1 MGLLDRLDPTQ
12 RQILMI
18 GAPVV
23 AVFAL
28 GALRKPAAPAASNA
42 TATDTG
48 AGTTAGNLTTGWT
61 MPSTDAI
68 GTGQLADFES
78 SITGRLNDLSTSTAT
93 LSNLV
98 ANPPYPPLPPPPAP
112 TPPPETTPSPSP
124 AASTACP
131 NLSSDLTARMA
142 AGGES
147 VLGELSDP
155 IGGGCWWF
163 GSLGGVF
170 AMGGA
175 RFLGSA
181 RNYGFG
187 PPGDRRAVQF
197 NRLGTGYQI
206 VSNHGETYNFPG

>member
-12 RQILMI
+12 RQILMV

-28 GALRKPAAPAASNA
+28 GALHKKPAPAAS
-42 TATDTG
+42 DTSSAASG
-48 AGTTAGNLTTGWT
+48 AGTTGWT

-78 SITGRLNDLSTSTAT
+78 SITGRLNDLSATSST
-93 LSNLV
+93 LANLV
-98 ANPPYPPLPPPPAP
+98 ANPPLPPPAP
-112 TPPPETTPSPSP
+112 PPPPPESGPTPPSVTQ
-124 AASTACP
+124 SNVCP
-131 NLSSDLTARMA
+131 NIPADLMARIT
-142 AGGES
+142 GYGES
-147 VLGELSDP
+147 LLGELSDP

-170 AMGGA
+170 ALGGA

-181 RNYGFG
+181 VNFF
-187 PPGDRRAVQF
+187 PPSGDRRAISF
-197 NRLGTGYQI
+197 ARLGNGYQI
-206 VSNHGETYNFPG
+206 TSNRGETYPFPG

>member
-12 RQILMI
+12 RQILMV

-28 GALRKPAAPAASNA
+28 GALHKKPAPAAPSDTSSAS
-42 TATDTG
+42 G
-48 AGTTAGNLTTGWT
+48 AGAGTTGWT

-78 SITGRLNDLSTSTAT
+78 SITGRLNDLSATSST
-93 LSNLV
+93 LANLV
-98 ANPPYPPLPPPPAP
+98 ANPPLPPAPPQAPPPPPPESGP
-112 TPPPETTPSPSP
+112 TPPSVTQSNV
-124 AASTACP
+124 CP
-131 NLSSDLTARMA
+131 NIPADLMARIT
-142 AGGES
+142 GYGES
-147 VLGELSDP
+147 LLGELSDP

-170 AMGGA
+170 ALGGA

-181 RNYGFG
+181 VNYGFG
-187 PPGDRRAVQF
+187 PPGDRRAVSF
-197 NRLGTGYQI
+197 GRLGNGYQI